1 MPSANR
7 IHSPHPYNK
16 IIHQANLYGR
26 RDIVA
31 AGYDLSLDSEQLDE
45 DDCVALIQKLL
56 PLFT

>member
-7 IHSPHPYNK
+7 IHSPHPYHK

-31 AGYDLSLDSEQLDE
+31 AGYDLSLDSEQLGE
-45 DDCVALIQKLL
+45 DDCVALI
-56 PLFT
+56 